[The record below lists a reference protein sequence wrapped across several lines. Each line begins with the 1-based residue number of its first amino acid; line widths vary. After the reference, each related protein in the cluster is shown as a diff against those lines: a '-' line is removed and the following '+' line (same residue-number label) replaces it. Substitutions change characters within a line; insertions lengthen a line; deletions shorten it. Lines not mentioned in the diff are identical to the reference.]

1 MVDHGDTKGSGSS
14 TLITRPRRQSASDRF
29 ALAVFCVEEKLC
41 GDGGATS
48 GTSRCVPGEDV
59 GAYQQ
64 QCGSCSLRHEEL
76 LDAAPIVPHS
86 ELHGEPVVS
95 NGMPLCR
102 LHHAAV
108 QPVAL
113 RLQMREEFPDPTP
126 GRLTRPRYRVRPI
139 IAFGSSQFGRGRM
152 TRSTVIPEL

>member
-1 MVDHGDTKGSGSS
+1 M
-14 TLITRPRRQSASDRF
+14 
-29 ALAVFCVEEKLC
+29 
-41 GDGGATS
+41 
-48 GTSRCVPGEDV
+48 
-59 GAYQQ
+59 
-64 QCGSCSLRHEEL
+64 
-76 LDAAPIVPHS
+76 DAAPIVPRS

-126 GRLTRPRYRVRPI
+126 WRLTRPRYGVRPI
-139 IAFGSSQFGRGRM
+139 IAFGSSHFGRGRI